1 MHKFNIE
8 DAHYQND
15 YKILLAFD
23 DGAEGVVDLKDFI
36 FDKNCGVFKRLQN
49 QEQFKN
55 FALENHVGYCLDG
68 SQCCRVNNGR
78 GIRSWNSE
86 SFFID
91 D

>member
-55 FALENHVGYCLDG
+55 FALENHTLVWGNDLDLAPEFLH
-68 SQCCRVNNGR
+68 QLLTNKTTK
-78 GIRSWNSE
+78 
-86 SFFID
+86 
-91 D
+91 